1 LEFAKLLLFLYNTR
15 IYVKKIL
22 FLLKKIKIYSME
34 EYQKIKTTIK
44 DWDEAD
50 RPREKL
56 MSLGRQS
63 LTNAELLAIILGGGN
78 KEKNAVELAKEILL
92 SVENNLSELSKLS
105 YKDFC
110 NRFKGIG
117 PAKAIS
123 IVAAL
128 ELGYRRKQSSSLQR
142 PIINSSND
150 AYNTVAHLL
159 LERDVE
165 NFFILLLANNNK
177 LIKIVQISS
186 GGINETLVD
195 RKIIFK
201 TALEHNAVKI
211 ILAHNHPSGDT
222 KPSNADINATRT
234 IVEAGKIMSIQV
246 LDHIIIGV
254 DNAYYSFLDNGLM

>member
-1 LEFAKLLLFLYNTR
+1 
-15 IYVKKIL
+15 
-22 FLLKKIKIYSME
+22 ME

-56 MSLGRQS
+56 MNLGRQS

-92 SVENNLSELSKLS
+92 NVNNNLSELSKLS

-110 NRFKGIG
+110 NRFNGVG

-128 ELGYRRKQSSSLQR
+128 ELGYRRKQSTSLQR
-142 PIINSSND
+142 PIINSSSD
-150 AYNTVAHLL
+150 AYNAVAHLL
-159 LERDVE
+159 LEKDVE
-165 NFFILLLANNNK
+165 SFFVMLLSNNNK
-177 LIKIVQISS
+177 LIRIVPISH

-195 RKIIFK
+195 RKIVFK
-201 TALEHNAVKI
+201 AALENNAVKI
-211 ILAHNHPSGDT
+211 ILTHNHPSGDM
-222 KPSNADINATRT
+222 KPSQADINTTRT

-246 LDHIIIGV
+246 LDHLIIGE
-254 DNAYYSFLDNGLM
+254 DERYYSFLDNGMI

>member
-1 LEFAKLLLFLYNTR
+1 
-15 IYVKKIL
+15 
-22 FLLKKIKIYSME
+22 ME

-56 MSLGRQS
+56 MNLGRQS

-92 SVENNLSELSKLS
+92 SVNNNLSELSKLS

-110 NRFKGIG
+110 NRFNGVG

-128 ELGYRRKQSSSLQR
+128 ELGYRRKQSTSLRR
-142 PIINSSND
+142 PIINSSSD
-150 AYNTVAHLL
+150 AYNAVAHLL
-159 LERDVE
+159 LEKDVE
-165 NFFILLLANNNK
+165 SFFVMLLSNNNK
-177 LIKIVQISS
+177 LIRIVPISH

-195 RKIIFK
+195 RKIVFK
-201 TALEHNAVKI
+201 AALENNAVKI
-211 ILAHNHPSGDT
+211 ILTHNHPSGDM
-222 KPSNADINATRT
+222 KPSQADINTTRT

-246 LDHIIIGV
+246 LDHLIIGE
-254 DNAYYSFLDNGLM
+254 DDRYYSFLDNGMI

>member
-1 LEFAKLLLFLYNTR
+1 
-15 IYVKKIL
+15 
-22 FLLKKIKIYSME
+22 ME

-44 DWDEAD
+44 NWDEAD

-56 MSLGRQS
+56 MNLGRQS

-92 SVENNLSELSKLS
+92 SVNNNLSELSKLS

-110 NRFKGIG
+110 NRFNGIG

-128 ELGYRRKQSSSLQR
+128 ELGYRRKQSTSLQR
-142 PIINSSND
+142 PIINSSSD
-150 AYNTVAHLL
+150 AYNAVAHLL
-159 LERDVE
+159 LEKDVE
-165 NFFILLLANNNK
+165 SFFVMLLSNNNK
-177 LIKIVQISS
+177 LIRIVPISH

-195 RKIIFK
+195 RKIVFK
-201 TALEHNAVKI
+201 AALENNAVKI
-211 ILAHNHPSGDT
+211 ILTHNHPSGDM
-222 KPSNADINATRT
+222 KPSQADINTTRT

-246 LDHIIIGV
+246 LDHLIIGE
-254 DNAYYSFLDNGLM
+254 DDRYYSFLDNGMI

>member
-1 LEFAKLLLFLYNTR
+1 
-15 IYVKKIL
+15 
-22 FLLKKIKIYSME
+22 ME

-56 MSLGRQS
+56 MNLGRQS

-92 SVENNLSELSKLS
+92 SVNNNLSELSKLS
-105 YKDFC
+105 YKDYC
-110 NRFKGIG
+110 NRFNGVG

-128 ELGYRRKQSSSLQR
+128 ELGYRRKQSTSLQR
-142 PIINSSND
+142 PVINSSND
-150 AYNTVAHLL
+150 AYNAIAHLL
-159 LERDVE
+159 LEKDVE
-165 NFFILLLANNNK
+165 SFYVLLLTNSNK
-177 LIKIVQISS
+177 LISVVPISH

-195 RKIIFK
+195 RKIVFK
-201 TALEHNAVKI
+201 VALENNAVKI
-211 ILAHNHPSGDT
+211 ILAHNHPSGDI
-222 KPSNADINATRT
+222 KPSNADINTTKT

-254 DNAYYSFLDNGLM
+254 DDCYYSFVDNGLI

>member
-1 LEFAKLLLFLYNTR
+1 
-15 IYVKKIL
+15 
-22 FLLKKIKIYSME
+22 ME
-34 EYQKIKTTIK
+34 EYKKIKTTIK

-56 MSLGRQS
+56 MNLGRQS

-92 SVENNLSELSKLS
+92 SVNNNLSELSKLS

-117 PAKAIS
+117 PAKAIG

-128 ELGYRRKQSSSLQR
+128 ELGYRRRQSTTLQR
-142 PIINSSND
+142 PVINSSTD
-150 AYNTVAHLL
+150 AYDAIAHYL
-159 LERDVE
+159 LEKDVE
-165 NFFILLLANNNK
+165 SFFVMLLSNNNK
-177 LIKIVQISS
+177 LIRVVPISH

-195 RKIIFK
+195 RKIVFK
-201 TALEHNAVKI
+201 VALENNAVKI
-211 ILAHNHPSGDT
+211 ILAHNHPNGET
-222 KPSNADINATRT
+222 KPSQADINTTRT

-246 LDHIIIGV
+246 LDHLIIGE
-254 DNAYYSFLDNGLM
+254 DDRYYSFLDNGMI